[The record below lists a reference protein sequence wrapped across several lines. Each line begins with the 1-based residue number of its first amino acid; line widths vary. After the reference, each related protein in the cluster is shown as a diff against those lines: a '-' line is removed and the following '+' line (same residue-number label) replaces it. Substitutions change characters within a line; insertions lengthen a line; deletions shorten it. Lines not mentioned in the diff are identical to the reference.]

1 MKIERVSLAA
11 IAILVALTVATPLA
25 EAGQHKACRHGAK
38 CYKAPRYVRPYAA
51 EGWLNFRFFGDFS
64 GPCAPLLRDAIE
76 IDTPDPRYWN
86 AYEHCI
92 GM

>member
-1 MKIERVSLAA
+1 MNIETVRVA
-11 IAILVALTVATPLA
+11 LVAVFIGLIAGAPLA
-25 EAGQHKACRHGAK
+25 DAGQRKVCRHGAK
-38 CYKAPRYVRPYAA
+38 CYKAPRYVRPYV
-51 EGWLNFRFFGDFS
+51 EDGWLNFRFFGDFS

-86 AYEHCI
+86 AYEHCV